1 MGIRTS
7 ATEAAALS
15 KTLRPDAIMY
25 LGAGPK
31 QQFLAGPFPFG
42 SDRDRGHVL
51 KALRSMQWEARPL
64 QPLSSIDNKGS
75 MWLIQATED
84 PRATLVQTS
93 PGDVAISMHKAARDV
108 PGLPPK
114 PIASNATIA
123 LCGTQA
129 PAAGSA
135 ARG

>member
-1 MGIRTS
+1 VGIRTS

-15 KTLRPDAIMY
+15 KTLRPDAVY

-31 QQFLAGPFPFG
+31 QQLLAGPFPFG
-42 SDRDRGHVL
+42 SDHGHVL
-51 KALRSMQWEARPL
+51 KALRAMQWEARPL

-93 PGDVAISMHKAARDV
+93 PGDVVTSMHKAARDV

-129 PAAGSA
+129 PAAGRAGST